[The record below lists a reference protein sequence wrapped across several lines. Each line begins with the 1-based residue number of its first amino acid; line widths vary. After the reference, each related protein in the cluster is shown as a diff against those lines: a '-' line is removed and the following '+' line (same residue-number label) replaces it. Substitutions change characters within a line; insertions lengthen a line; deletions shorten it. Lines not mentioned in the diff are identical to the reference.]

1 MYNWFVQM
9 TQSTNIQD
17 ALLIVKYNTHS
28 DQMCN
33 GKYLKVKNVLFCLL
47 LNIFSRNNAEQTN
60 CTFN

>member
-1 MYNWFVQM
+1 MI
-9 TQSTNIQD
+9 QSTNIQD

-33 GKYLKVKNVLFCLL
+33 GKYLKVKNALFCLL